1 LLARAIGC
9 VAVWSIIGWWSDSRL
24 LLSDDGMHSNR
35 RVADVVDYPWRWSIF
50 DVFDSPIG
58 VRTVLVAGIIAGLMT
73 AISRRIVVRIGASI
87 IVFLVLAS
95 LTARAPF
102 AVSSAEMYLPA
113 LVFWLIL
120 IDLSRNHRWA
130 VAATRLQVAL
140 VYAVPLVIRLTQGG
154 DSWLDG
160 SAIRRVVDNRV
171 SAMGIAVSL
180 VRSMP
185 DVVLSVGTWAVL
197 IVEALL
203 AVVLVVVALAP
214 GRASFEFRRTVFVI
228 GVVLHLLIALVCGL
242 WLFSAVA
249 IAGLGVLLV
258 SDGERRR
265 SAVALF
271 APIVMFAVLV
281 WNIQTISSTPALTAG
296 QRHNPVSFVVR
307 GVGLTQMWSVFSPN
321 PPRATT
327 WVEIRRDDE
336 VIADSREANDRIR
349 KLAQNVAAGSS
360 TTLANAWLASM
371 CERGNYVLAVMRLI
385 DGESSPQRVER
396 SRRAC

>member
-1 LLARAIGC
+1 LLSI
-9 VAVWSIIGWWSDSRL
+9 WSIIGWWSDSRL
-24 LLSDDGMHSNR
+24 LLSDDGMHANR
-35 RVADVVDYPWRWSIF
+35 KVPELIDYPWRWSIF
-50 DVFDSPIG
+50 DVVDSPAVTRI
-58 VRTVLVAGIIAGLMT
+58 VLVAAIIAGLTT
-73 AISRRIVVRIGASI
+73 AISRRITARIGAMI
-87 IVFLVLAS
+87 ITFLVLAS

-102 AVSSAEMYLPA
+102 AVSSAEMYLTA
-113 LVFWLIL
+113 LVFWVIVV
-120 IDLSRNHRWA
+120 DLSRNHHWA
-130 VAATRLQVAL
+130 VAAMRLQVTL

-171 SAMGIAVSL
+171 SASGIAVSL
-180 VRSMP
+180 VRSLP
-185 DVVLSVGTWAVL
+185 DFVLSAGTWAVL

-203 AVVLVVVALAP
+203 AVVLAVVALAP
-214 GRASFEFRRTVFVI
+214 GRVASKRRRKVFTV
-228 GVVLHLLIALVCGL
+228 GVVLHFAIALVCGL
-242 WLFSAVA
+242 WFFSAVA

-296 QRHNPVSFVVR
+296 QRHNPASFAVR

-327 WVEIRRDDE
+327 WVEIRRDEE
-336 VIADSREANDRIR
+336 VIVDSREANDRIR
-349 KLAQNVAAGSS
+349 KLAQNVAAASS
-360 TTLANAWLASM
+360 TTLADAWLASM
-371 CERGNYVLAVMRLI
+371 CERGNYVLAVMRSI

-396 SRRAC
+396 SSRAC

>member
-1 LLARAIGC
+1 
-9 VAVWSIIGWWSDSRL
+9 
-24 LLSDDGMHSNR
+24 MHSNR
-35 RVADVVDYPWRWSIF
+35 KVADVVHYPWRWSIF
-50 DVFDSPIG
+50 DVVDSPAVTRI
-58 VRTVLVAGIIAGLMT
+58 VLVAAIIAGLTT
-73 AISRRIVVRIGASI
+73 AISRRITARIGAMI
-87 IVFLVLAS
+87 ITFLVLAS

-102 AVSSAEMYLPA
+102 AVSSAEMYLTA
-113 LVFWLIL
+113 LVFWVIVV
-120 IDLSRNHRWA
+120 DLSRNHHWA
-130 VAATRLQVAL
+130 VAAMRLQVTL

-171 SAMGIAVSL
+171 SASGIAVSL
-180 VRSMP
+180 VRSLP
-185 DVVLSVGTWAVL
+185 DFVLSAGTWAVL

-203 AVVLVVVALAP
+203 AVVLAVVALAP
-214 GRASFEFRRTVFVI
+214 GRVASKRRRKVFTV
-228 GVVLHLLIALVCGL
+228 GVVLHFAIALVCGL
-242 WLFSAVA
+242 WFFSAVA

-296 QRHNPVSFVVR
+296 QRHNPASFAVR
-307 GVGLTQMWSVFSPN
+307 GAGLTQMWSVFSPN

-327 WVEIRRDDE
+327 WVEIRRDEE
-336 VIADSREANDRIR
+336 VIVDSREANDRIR
-349 KLAQNVAAGSS
+349 KLAQNVAAASS
-360 TTLANAWLASM
+360 TTLADAWLASM
-371 CERGNYVLAVMRLI
+371 CERGNYVLAVMRSI

-396 SRRAC
+396 SSRAC